1 MSYIEKVSRM
11 SKSGYSDIELLEY
24 INKHFDEIECELNG
38 EEYKEPEKHDRYF
51 CMDCKLRRIVDYER
65 SILVCTKCG
74 LCEYYPVYVASYNH
88 TMQPLRRKCIYKR
101 SDNFKVI
108 LNQFFYGGNRVV
120 PDDIMKTIRDEIH
133 NETNILYSYEIP
145 LTIPILECILKR
157 NELSM
162 YKDSIYFIYFKLNGG
177 SSPRITM
184 KVYNTILSVFN
195 VVSSIYD
202 KYKPN
207 DRKSF
212 LNYSFVLK
220 KLLIMLAKVEYA
232 KYIPQLKT
240 HSKQKE
246 LERVWELITKDR
258 EWAVALQKQKIVQV
272 RHLNSTMLVDAFEH
286 ICLLFYTHLP
296 TILGQ

>member
-1 MSYIEKVSRM
+1 MLFIEEVSRM
-11 SKSGYSDIELLEY
+11 SKSGYSDMELLEY

-38 EEYKEPEKHDRYF
+38 EEYKEPKHDRNL
-51 CMDCKLRRIVDYER
+51 CIDCNVVKTIDYER
-65 SILVCTKCG
+65 STLVCTKCG
-74 LCEYYPVYVASYNH
+74 LCEYYPVYVVSYNH
-88 TMQPLRRKCIYKR
+88 TMQPLRRKCFYKR

-120 PDDIMKTIRDEIH
+120 PDDIMETIRGEIH
-133 NETNILYSYEIP
+133 DETNILYPYEIP
-145 LTIPILECILKR
+145 LTFPILECILKR
-157 NELSM
+157 NELAM
-162 YKDSIYFIYFKLNGG
+162 YKDSIYFIYFKLSGG
-177 SSPRITM
+177 SFPHITT
-184 KVYNTILSVFN
+184 KEYNTILSVFN
-195 VVSSIYD
+195 VVSSMYD

-220 KLLIMLAKVEYA
+220 KLLIMLGKVEYA

-258 EWAVALQKQKIVQV
+258 EWAVALRKRKI
-272 RHLNSTMLVDAFEH
+272 S
-286 ICLLFYTHLP
+286 
-296 TILGQ
+296 

>member
-1 MSYIEKVSRM
+1 MLFIEEVLRM
-11 SKSGYSDIELLEY
+11 SKSGYSDMELLEY
-24 INKHFDEIECELNG
+24 INEHFDEIECELNG
-38 EEYKEPEKHDRYF
+38 EEYKEPKHDRNL
-51 CMDCKLRRIVDYER
+51 CIDCNVVKTIDYER
-65 SILVCTKCG
+65 STLVCTKCG
-74 LCEYYPVYVASYNH
+74 LCEHCPVYVTSYNH

-101 SDNFKVI
+101 SDHFKVV

-133 NETNILYSYEIP
+133 NETNILYPYEIP
-145 LTIPILECILKR
+145 ITIPILECILKR

-162 YKDSIYFIYFKLNGG
+162 YKDSIYFIHFKLSGG
-177 SSPRITM
+177 SFPHITM
-184 KVYNTILSVFN
+184 KEYNTILNTFN
-195 VVSSIYD
+195 VISSIYD

-220 KLLIMLAKVEYA
+220 KLLIMLGKVEYA

-246 LERVWELITKDR
+246 LERVWELITKDH
-258 EWAVALQKQKIVQV
+258 EWAVALQKQKIV
-272 RHLNSTMLVDAFEH
+272 
-286 ICLLFYTHLP
+286 
-296 TILGQ
+296 